1 MEPVIR
7 IIQTAQGDEVKWRD
21 LGSLELR
28 DYFSFRMDTVVVD
41 SSQEFQTH
49 LGFGGAFTE
58 SAAYV
63 MANASEEVRADI
75 IKAYINKESGLAYN
89 LGRTSINGCDFS
101 LDPYVYVEDGDADLK
116 KFNME
121 ILE

>member
-7 IIQTAQGDEVKWRD
+7 IIQTAQSEQIKWKD
-21 LGSLELR
+21 LGEYDLR

-41 SSQEFQTH
+41 STQEFQTH

-58 SAAYV
+58 AAAYV
-63 MANASEEVRADI
+63 LANASEEVKDEV
-75 IKAYINKESGLAYN
+75 IKAYFNKETGLAYN

-101 LDPYVYVEDGDADLK
+101 LDPYVYIEDGD
-116 KFNME
+116 N
-121 ILE
+121 